1 VAQAAG
7 LAEGLPRRESRSGVD
22 AEHLGGRL
30 LVRRAR
36 AFEAE
41 DARVVVVE
49 AGQDDQ
55 RVAAIAEE
63 AVQVLEG
70 RRRVTAVDG
79 VGQLPRGDAPGLAE
93 EGADVVLADVGA
105 LAVGGGQ
112 QLEEGGQAA
121 DVLAEMGGEKVGG
134 TSVELDR
141 RGLELVAQPGLAG
154 LPA

>member
-1 VAQAAG
+1 
-7 LAEGLPRRESRSGVD
+7 RD
-22 AEHLGGRL
+22 
-30 LVRRAR
+30 R